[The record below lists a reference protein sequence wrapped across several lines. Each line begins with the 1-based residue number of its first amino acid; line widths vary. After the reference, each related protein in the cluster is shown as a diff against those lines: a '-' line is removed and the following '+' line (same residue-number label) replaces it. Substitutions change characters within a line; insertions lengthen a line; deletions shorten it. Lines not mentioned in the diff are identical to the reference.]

1 VLVDEGY
8 FSATGIRLLEGRT
21 FQPGDGAEGTR
32 AVVVSESFARTW
44 WPDSSPLGRR
54 LGNGG
59 DDGSDWWVIVGVVAG
74 VHYQDLQSDPED
86 MIYYPLTV
94 GPAASPQTARSLD
107 ILVATT
113 GSPLQLVPVLRRE
126 LKELNPRIPLSN
138 PRTMEAV
145 FGSATARTSFTV
157 AMLGA
162 ASGIALL
169 LGLVGIYGVISYMVA
184 QRRKEIGVR
193 MALGATGPSV
203 TGMVVRQGLGLAVV
217 GVAVGLL
224 AAGLLSSVISS
235 ILFGVTA
242 LDPVT
247 YGSVAAGMICVAVLA
262 SWIPAHRA
270 ASVDP
275 SSALREE

>member
-1 VLVDEGY
+1 
-8 FSATGIRLLEGRT
+8 
-21 FQPGDGAEGTR
+21 
-32 AVVVSESFARTW
+32 
-44 WPDSSPLGRR
+44 
-54 LGNGG
+54 
-59 DDGSDWWVIVGVVAG
+59 
-74 VHYQDLQSDPED
+74 
-86 MIYYPLTV
+86 
-94 GPAASPQTARSLD
+94 
-107 ILVATT
+107 
-113 GSPLQLVPVLRRE
+113 
-126 LKELNPRIPLSN
+126 
-138 PRTMEAV
+138 
-145 FGSATARTSFTV
+145 
-157 AMLGA
+157 MLGA

>member
-1 VLVDEGY
+1 M
-8 FSATGIRLLEGRT
+8 
-21 FQPGDGAEGTR
+21 
-32 AVVVSESFARTW
+32 
-44 WPDSSPLGRR
+44 
-54 LGNGG
+54 
-59 DDGSDWWVIVGVVAG
+59 IVGVVAD

-86 MIYYPLTV
+86 MIYYPLTM
-94 GPAASPQTARSLD
+94 GPTASPQTARSLD
-107 ILVATT
+107 ILVATA
-113 GSPLQLVPVLRRE
+113 GRPLQLVPVLRRE

-169 LGLVGIYGVISYMVA
+169 LGLVGIYGVISYMVT

-203 TGMVVRQGLGLAVV
+203 TGMVVRQGLGLAVA

-224 AAGLLSSVISS
+224 AAGLLSSVVSS